1 MKSFLI
7 SGDRSGAGKTTIT
20 LALASLL
27 SKEGSVQTYKTA
39 MDYIDSSYLAGVT
52 KRSCYNLDSFVQ
64 TESESRRI
72 LSLGADA
79 DFGVVEGVR
88 GLFEGLDAFSDVG
101 STASIAKMFDLP
113 VILVINARSITR
125 SAAAIVNGF
134 RDFDK
139 DVNIA
144 GVILNNTGHGRHVSK
159 AVDAIEYYC
168 KLPVLGAVP
177 RSENIELASRHLGLV
192 PFLERSQNG
201 EFAER
206 ISKISEFVSEHVD
219 LNAVKSIAKNIDA
232 VKSEPLTVPQT
243 KTAAIAYDESFNFYY
258 GELADILKN
267 LGFSPKYFSPI
278 HDDLPD
284 ADTYIFGGGYPEM
297 FAEKLEANDSMR
309 EDILSRAKEGTPIY
323 AECGGLMYLSRSLSV
338 KGTPRKMCGV
348 FEGDASIPVKKV
360 LGYVVGE
367 AELGGVKYPFKG
379 HEFHYS
385 AVKMDTGAK
394 FAYSLSRG
402 TGIDSGKDGAVY
414 KNCIGSYT
422 HLMPVSSE
430 RILCRIL
437 CGSEI
442 D

>member
-20 LALASLL
+20 LAIASLL
-27 SKEGSVQTYKTA
+27 SKEGTVQTYKTA
-39 MDYIDSSYLAGVT
+39 MDYIDSSYLSGVSH
-52 KRSCYNLDSFVQ
+52 RPCYNLDSFVQ
-64 TESESRRI
+64 TEEESRRI
-72 LSLGADA
+72 FSLGADA

-101 STASIAKMFDLP
+101 STASIAKMFKLP
-113 VILVINARSITR
+113 VILVVNARSITR

-134 RDFDK
+134 KDFDK
-139 DVNIA
+139 DVNVA

-168 KLPVLGAVP
+168 RLPVLGAVP

-192 PFLERSQNG
+192 PFLEGSKNG

-219 LNAVKSIAKNIDA
+219 LDAIKSISKNIDA
-232 VKSEPLTVPQT
+232 VKTENNSPAPK

-258 GELADILKN
+258 GELPAVLKK

-284 ADTYIFGGGYPEM
+284 ADAYIFGGGYPEM
-297 FAEKLEANDSMR
+297 FAKELEANDSMR
-309 EDILSRAKEGTPIY
+309 EDIFRKAKEGTPIY

-338 KGTPRKMCGV
+338 KGEEHKMCGV
-348 FEGDASIPVKKV
+348 FSGDASIPVKKV

-367 AELGGVKYPFKG
+367 AEFGEEKYSFKG

-385 AVKMDTGAK
+385 AVKMDSDAK
-394 FAYSLSRG
+394 YAYSLSRG
-402 TGIDSGKDGAVY
+402 AGISDGKDGAVY

-422 HLMPVSSE
+422 HMMPAASE
-430 RILCRIL
+430 KILNRILS
-437 CGSEI
+437 GSQI